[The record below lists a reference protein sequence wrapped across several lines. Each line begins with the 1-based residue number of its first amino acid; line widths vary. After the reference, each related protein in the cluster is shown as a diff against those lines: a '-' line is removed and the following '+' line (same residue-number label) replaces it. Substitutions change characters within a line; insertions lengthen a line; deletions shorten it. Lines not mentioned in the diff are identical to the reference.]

1 MDVYTAS
8 APGIYCLVV
17 GQLIMRNETLHLAAA
32 AVRCFRAHGFTNAY
46 SIPVEKSRS
55 SFRG

>member
-1 MDVYTAS
+1 MDVFSTI

-17 GQLIMRNETLHLAAA
+17 GQLSMRNETLHLAAA
-32 AVRCFRAHGFTNAY
+32 VRCIRAHGFTNAY

-55 SFRG
+55 FFRG